1 MKFLDSLLGK
11 PTLKS
16 VTEDVAKVLRASGET
31 DLAVN
36 TTEGSVDIRRNG
48 ESGVIVNVH
57 NLLHELLG
65 APRAERAAK
74 VRRFLSGVALSKNGT
89 PKKYED
95 VIALL
100 RPVVR
105 FEHEFS
111 LHSLQAQVQ
120 MGREMEG
127 MCRRP
132 VVNDVVA
139 ALAIDMPDSMSLV
152 TEESLKEWGV
162 TFEDAFDQATLN
174 LRGHTEQDGWKVIQ
188 PGVWSG
194 EWGDSYESSRILLPD
209 VIHRLGISDPVAMVP
224 FRDSILVTSARDELG
239 LESMLGIVE
248 RAIETSNR
256 WISFKPALLQEK
268 AWLPFTPPPA
278 LQERFRRI
286 AITNSSFTY
295 SQQKE
300 LLDSKFKKESE
311 DVFVATYS
319 VLETDGKAMSWAM
332 WTKGVSHALL
342 PITDLVIL
350 GAPEEPD
357 LPTLIVPWD
366 RVRELV
372 GHLMLTTEINPPR
385 FRVREF
391 PSSDEFSKLRAVA
404 SSVLA
409 K

>member
-16 VTEDVAKVLRASGET
+16 VTEDVAKVLRARGET
-31 DLAVN
+31 DLVVN

-48 ESGVIVNVH
+48 ESEVVVNVH

-65 APRAERAAK
+65 TPRAERTAK
-74 VRRFLSGVALSKNGT
+74 VRRFLSGTAPANGT

-120 MGREMEG
+120 MGREMDR
-127 MCRRP
+127 MCRQT

-152 TEESLKEWGV
+152 TEEHLKEWGV

-174 LRGHTEQDGWKVIQ
+174 LRGHTEQEGWKAIR

-209 VIHRLGISDPVAMVP
+209 VFHRLGISDPVAMVP
-224 FRDSILVTSARDELG
+224 FRDAILVTSARDELG
-239 LESMLGIVE
+239 LERMLDIVE
-248 RAIETSNR
+248 RAIETTNR
-256 WISFKPALLQEK
+256 WISFKPAILQEK

-286 AITNSSFTY
+286 AITNSSSTY

-319 VLETDGKAMSWAM
+319 VLETDGKAMSWAT

-350 GAPEEPD
+350 GAPEELD

-391 PSSDEFSKLRAVA
+391 PSSDEFSKLQAVA